1 MTVSPATTAAAQSV
15 TSTAA
20 TASTT
25 LSGNFNTFLTL
36 LTAQLKN
43 QDPTSPLD
51 TNQFTQQLV
60 QYSTVE
66 QQINTNTNLTTLIDL
81 NRASSLYQASAM
93 VGHQV
98 GITSSQ
104 LALQD
109 GAASLRFT
117 LGTAQ
122 PVEIAISDASGA
134 ALYKGTV
141 QGNAGSN
148 AWTWNGVNS
157 SGKSLAD
164 GAYTVSVT
172 AAAGSKAAVPFTVLG
187 RATGI
192 TMSGTTPVLSLGQL
206 GVPMSAVQS
215 IVN

>member
-1 MTVSPATTAAAQSV
+1 MTVSPTTAAAQSV

-25 LSGNFNTFLTL
+25 LSGNFNTVLTL

-66 QQINTNTNLTTLIDL
+66 QQINTNANLTTLIDL

-98 GITSSQ
+98 GVTSSQ

-109 GAASLRFT
+109 GAASLQFT

-134 ALYKGTV
+134 AVYKGTV

>member
-1 MTVSPATTAAAQSV
+1 MTISPTTAAANAV
-15 TSTAA
+15 TATAA
-20 TASTT
+20 TASST

-81 NRASSLYQASAM
+81 NRASSLYQASSM

-98 GITSSQ
+98 GISSTQ
-104 LALQD
+104 LSLQN
-109 GAASLRFT
+109 GAASLRFSLANPQAVNIT
-117 LGTAQ
+117 
-122 PVEIAISDASGA
+122 ISDASGV
-134 ALYKGTV
+134 ALYKSTM
-141 QGNAGSN
+141 QGAAGSN
-148 AWTWNGVNS
+148 DWTWNGVNAN
-157 SGKSLAD
+157 GKSLPD
-164 GAYTVSVT
+164 GTYNVGITNAAT
-172 AAAGSKAAVPFTVLG
+172 ATAMPFTVLG
-187 RATGI
+187 RATGV
-192 TMSGTTPVLSLGQL
+192 TTSGPTPSLSLGQL
-206 GVPMSAVQS
+206 SVPMSAVQS

>member
-1 MTVSPATTAAAQSV
+1 MTVSPTTAAAQSV

-66 QQINTNTNLTTLIDL
+66 QQINTNANLTTLIDL

-98 GITSSQ
+98 GVTSSQ

-109 GAASLRFT
+109 GAASLQFT

-134 ALYKGTV
+134 AVYKGTV

>member
-1 MTVSPATTAAAQSV
+1 MTVSPTTAAAQSV

-43 QDPTSPLD
+43 QDPTSPHD

-66 QQINTNTNLTTLIDL
+66 QQINTNANLTTLIDL

-98 GITSSQ
+98 GVTSSQ

-109 GAASLRFT
+109 GAASLQFT

-134 ALYKGTV
+134 AVYKGTV

>member
-1 MTVSPATTAAAQSV
+1 MTVSPTTAAAQSV

-66 QQINTNTNLTTLIDL
+66 QQINTNANLTTLIDL

-98 GITSSQ
+98 GVTSSQ

-109 GAASLRFT
+109 GAASLQFT

-134 ALYKGTV
+134 AVYKGTV

-192 TMSGTTPVLSLGQL
+192 TISGTTPVLSLGQL

>member
-1 MTVSPATTAAAQSV
+1 MTVSPTTAAAQSV

-66 QQINTNTNLTTLIDL
+66 QQINTNTNLPTLIDL

-98 GITSSQ
+98 GVASSQ
-104 LALQD
+104 LSLQD
-109 GAASLRFT
+109 GAASLQFN
-117 LGTAQ
+117 LGTAA
-122 PVEIAISDASGA
+122 PVDITISDASGA
-134 ALYKGTV
+134 ALYKTTI
-141 QGNAGSN
+141 QGAAGKN
-148 AWTWNGVNS
+148 GWTWNGVNS
-157 SGKSLAD
+157 NGKSLAD
-164 GAYTVSVT
+164 GPYNVSVT
-172 AAAGSKAAVPFTVLG
+172 SAAGGKAALPFTVLG
-187 RATGI
+187 KATGI

>member
-1 MTVSPATTAAAQSV
+1 MTVSPTATAASAV
-15 TSTAA
+15 NAA
-20 TASTT
+20 ASTASTT

-98 GITSSQ
+98 GVSSTQ
-104 LALQD
+104 LSLQD

-117 LGTAQ
+117 LGTPQ
-122 PVEIAISDASGA
+122 SVDISISDPSGV
-134 ALYKGTV
+134 ALYKSTV
-141 QGNAGSN
+141 QGNSGSN

-157 SGKSLAD
+157 NGKSLPD

-172 AAAGSKAAVPFTVLG
+172 SAAGSKAAVPFTVLG

-192 TMSGTTPVLSLGQL
+192 TTTGTTPVLSLGQL